1 VWEGGPVRR
10 VLGRLSLDWIPKHLV
25 TPDERIF
32 WVDKATTRAKKLIKE
47 GSFNCL
53 YTTGPPFSIL
63 LGGLWLKRQIDIPWL
78 AEFRDPWTL
87 APYQDFPNAMHRK
100 SASDV
105 EAELA
110 EKADAIVM
118 VTPGFTRMMQEKYP
132 AGSKKI
138 FCVPNG
144 FEFDDFDGLQR
155 KGRNESFTVVA
166 SGTVFGR
173 YNMNDFVSGLEEMKR
188 TASGS
193 FEKMKVRFQGLSD
206 YRLNRRLLESGLNT
220 RCESVGFVN
229 HAANIR
235 DLVNADL
242 LVITLAKV
250 KNSEGHIPSR
260 IYEYLASG
268 TKILAICPDGDLK
281 ELIRNFP
288 CVTILEP
295 GDIDAV
301 RDALVDG
308 VRQWEAG
315 VEIPEI
321 DKNVLRG
328 LTRKARAADMDA
340 ILSSISGISKGAQ
353 G

>member
-1 VWEGGPVRR
+1 
-10 VLGRLSLDWIPKHLV
+10 
-25 TPDERIF
+25 
-32 WVDKATTRAKKLIKE
+32 
-47 GSFNCL
+47 
-53 YTTGPPFSIL
+53 
-63 LGGLWLKRQIDIPWL
+63 
-78 AEFRDPWTL
+78 
-87 APYQDFPNAMHRK
+87 
-100 SASDV
+100 
-105 EAELA
+105 
-110 EKADAIVM
+110 
-118 VTPGFTRMMQEKYP
+118 
-132 AGSKKI
+132 
-138 FCVPNG
+138 
-144 FEFDDFDGLQR
+144 
-155 KGRNESFTVVA
+155 
-166 SGTVFGR
+166 
-173 YNMNDFVSGLEEMKR
+173 
-188 TASGS
+188 
-193 FEKMKVRFQGLSD
+193 MKVRFQGLSD